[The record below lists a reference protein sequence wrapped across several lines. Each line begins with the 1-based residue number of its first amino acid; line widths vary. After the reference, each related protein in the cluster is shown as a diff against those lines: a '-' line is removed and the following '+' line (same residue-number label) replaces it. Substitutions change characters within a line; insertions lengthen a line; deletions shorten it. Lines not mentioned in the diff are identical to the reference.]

1 MTSDVIPPPL
11 LTFEATLGRAPQS
24 RHPTE
29 LCSDWQLSPQNSCEA
44 WAHIWAKDNR
54 VGTYTK
60 PLNAAFEFGKYIFLQ
75 KIFCQHPMI
84 LEYDL
89 DLGSY
94 AAKGFL
100 SGAILQLLFTL
111 NAFLLL
117 RVHLTKFQ
125 DKLSL
130 YLSNSFYLM
139 EIYSPFNWC
148 SWRSFRLGRGPLR

>member
-1 MTSDVIPPPL
+1 MLLRADTPASFAQTDNLIVIP
-11 LTFEATLGRAPQS
+11 TESMRSLGSYQSKRQS
-24 RHPTE
+24 R
-29 LCSDWQLSPQNSCEA
+29 
-44 WAHIWAKDNR
+44 
-54 VGTYTK
+54 GTYTK
-60 PLNAAFEFGKYIFLQ
+60 PFNAAFEFGKYNFLQ

-139 EIYSPFNWC
+139 KIYSPFNWC
-148 SWRSFRLGRGPLR
+148 F